1 MPSENQHWIPK
12 FLVKNFTDADG
23 RVYYMNIQTDTV
35 TKPPP
40 KYAASRAGFNDFRIN
55 GEAVSFEDELEKI
68 ETQAAPVL
76 KRIVTSKSLAWLTKK
91 HKRQVAD
98 FMAAQSF
105 RTDAFYKGMELG
117 SSRPDFGPLFS
128 ELWRSAF
135 LVAGAI
141 ARRQWALMVIESD
154 DAFYLGDHPLVLQLT
169 ENPSAAA
176 ELGFDVE
183 GVEVLMPL
191 APKCALYMP
200 CVSVSQQILS
210 SYEDAQRMLGNPRIA
225 GYRLDVLELSRRVSR
240 DTRLLYDALTTGVPL
255 TAKREIV
262 ENLNYLQCYWAHA
275 AIYSARRD
283 FSFAKHVFYRS
294 PQYRKTP
301 KVSVRRGVMLIPC

>member
-1 MPSENQHWIPK
+1 MTNENQHWIPK

-23 RVYYMNIQTDTV
+23 RVYCMNIQTDIV

-40 KYAASRAGFNDFRIN
+40 KYAASRVGFYDFQIN
-55 GEAVSFEDELEKI
+55 GKTISFEDKLEKI
-68 ETQAAPVL
+68 ETQAAAVL
-76 KRIVTSKSLAWLTKK
+76 KRIVTSKSLAWLTEKQ
-91 HKRQVAD
+91 KRRVAD

-105 RTDAFYKGMELG
+105 RTDTFYNGMELG
-117 SSRPDFGPLFS
+117 SSRQEFGPLFS
-128 ELWRSAF
+128 ELWESAF
-135 LVAGAI
+135 FVLDAI
-141 ARRQWALMVIESD
+141 ARRQWTLMVIEHD
-154 DAFYLGDHPLVLQLT
+154 DVFYLGDHPLVLQLT

-183 GVEVLMPL
+183 GVEAFMPL

-210 SYEDAQRMLGNPRIA
+210 GYEDAQRMLGNPRIA
-225 GYRLDVLELSRRVSR
+225 GYRLGLLELSRRASR
-240 DTRLLYDALTTGVPL
+240 DAKPLYDALTTGVPL
-255 TAKREIV
+255 TATGENV

-275 AIYSARRD
+275 AIYSNRRD
-283 FSFAKHVFYRS
+283 FTFAKHVFRRS